1 MPKKARPSGLGSW
14 MLGSSK
20 PRARPALKGE
30 KKPDVAAGSQHTAGY
45 DQMSCS
51 VM

>member
-1 MPKKARPSGLGSW
+1 

-30 KKPDVAAGSQHTAGY
+30 KKPDVAAGSQHTAGHG
-45 DQMSCS
+45 QNACS